1 MLAAIQSLYASGTI
15 SMKVGGTAGE
25 PRVQQMGVRQGC
37 PLSPTLFGIFFD
49 GLHDHF
55 LAACPVAGMPLGS
68 GRRVP
73 FLCYADDVVLLAESG
88 PGLQQLIEGM
98 HTFCCSAGLTISVAK
113 SEVVVF
119 HGASLAGAWSVGG
132 QALPRSQSF
141 KYLGLVFHE
150 SGRADSVFHQLHHA
164 SLGAHARLR
173 ANFAGL
179 GCATSCPMKRRLFN
193 TLVTPAAS
201 YGSEVWGTHCVGA
214 GSPGM
219 AKLLRVQA
227 AFLRSLCG
235 LPKTVPIDPVFAEL
249 AEVPWSMRWWGQ
261 VVKFALRLKAMP
273 AGALHLDVLRDNV
286 QDALGT
292 HGSGNWAGQLVRH
305 FRVLR
310 LPPPFASDGSV
321 CIDLPMYHKHA
332 GDRAQQVWEG
342 LHISPRTCPSKGA
355 KLCTYHRWF
364 ARAGRVQEPYY
375 ELPLSNLSMR
385 RLFRFRLGAH
395 HLPVEMGRRDGHA
408 RVARVCPLCS
418 GGHVGDE
425 RHLVFECPALQPVR
439 RMHADL
445 YAHAR
450 STMRLFM
457 WHRDQK
463 RVASCLLQLL
473 SQYDAMLT

>member
-1 MLAAIQSLYASGTI
+1 M
-15 SMKVGGTAGE
+15 
-25 PRVQQMGVRQGC
+25 
-37 PLSPTLFGIFFD
+37 
-49 GLHDHF
+49 
-55 LAACPVAGMPLGS
+55 
-68 GRRVP
+68 
-73 FLCYADDVVLLAESG
+73 VLL
-88 PGLQQLIEGM
+88 L
-98 HTFCCSAGLTISVAK
+98 
-113 SEVVVF
+113 
-119 HGASLAGAWSVGG
+119 LA
-132 QALPRSQSF
+132 
-141 KYLGLVFHE
+141 LGLLGGGPCQGLSLSSTWVLCFT
-150 SGRADSVFHQLHHA
+150 SLGGPTSVFHQLHHA
-164 SLGAHARLR
+164 SLGAHAGLR

-201 YGSEVWGTHCVGA
+201 YGLEVWGTQCVGA

-235 LPKTVPIDPVFAEL
+235 LPRTVPIDPVFAEL

-261 VVKFALRLKAMP
+261 VVKFVLRLKAMP

-292 HGSGNWAGQLVRH
+292 HGSGNWADQLVRH

-425 RHLVFECPALQPVR
+425 RHLVFECPALPRQGLFIACMLICMHTPGPPCAFPCGIGTR
-439 RMHADL
+439 RGWPPA
-445 YAHAR
+445 YCSFFR
-450 STMRLFM
+450 SMM
-457 WHRDQK
+457 Q
-463 RVASCLLQLL
+463 C
-473 SQYDAMLT
+473 